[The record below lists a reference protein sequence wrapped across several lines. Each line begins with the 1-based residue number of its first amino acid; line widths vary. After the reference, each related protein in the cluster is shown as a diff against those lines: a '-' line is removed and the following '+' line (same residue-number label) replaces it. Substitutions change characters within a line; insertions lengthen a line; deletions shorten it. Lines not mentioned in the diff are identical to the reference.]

1 MTERRFNP
9 MYLSGLA
16 GGAWVALAFFR
27 PEFTFHLAP
36 VLVGGLFPLGHR
48 LRVGEPLT
56 RPQAVATFVGGMLN
70 VGIATGL
77 LAWFDKLRG
86 PSLLPFG
93 GAAVEAL
100 VFGAV
105 ASAVAAGAVATHLRL
120 PSDRT
125 K

>member
-9 MYLSGLA
+9 TYLSGVA

-27 PEFTFHLAP
+27 PELTFHVAP
-36 VLVGGLFPLGHR
+36 VLVGGLFPIGHR
-48 LRVGEPLT
+48 LRVGRPLT
-56 RPQAVATFVGGMLN
+56 AQQATATFVGGMLN
-70 VGIATGL
+70 VAIATGL

-100 VFGAV
+100 VLGAAAAAIV
-105 ASAVAAGAVATHLRL
+105 AVAVAARVRL
-120 PSDRT
+120 PSDHAR
-125 K
+125 